1 VASMPGQ
8 VTLSDVAREAGVSLA
23 TASRALNGSANRTV
37 GEDLRKR
44 VHAAAA
50 RLRYSPDGIAQAMAR
65 GRTTSLGLVVPDIAD
80 PYYAAITAGVAEAA
94 DRAGLT
100 LTLASTGRDAAREV
114 EIVRLLERQ
123 RARGVVLAGGR
134 AGDPATD
141 GAVRAALE
149 SFRGIG
155 GAVSAVGGDGL
166 GVNSVVLANRE
177 GAAELARA
185 LHGRGYRRF
194 AVLGGPD
201 GDTPAPDA
209 AAADRRDGF
218 VAALADLGVAVPARH
233 LLPAAGTRDGGH
245 EAMSRLLGQ
254 GVDEV
259 DAVFAV
265 TDLMAA
271 GALAAAH
278 AAGVRVPDDVALA
291 GFDGVEVLQDVLPG
305 LTTVRMPLAE
315 IGREVT
321 RLALRP
327 AAAEAELVPVAGEV
341 VLRASTPGVPA
352 R

>member
-1 VASMPGQ
+1 MAGMPGQ

-44 VHAAAA
+44 VQAAAN

-80 PYYAAITAGVAEAA
+80 PYFAAITAGVAEAA
-94 DRAGLT
+94 DAAGLT
-100 LTLASTGRDAAREV
+100 LTLAATGWDAAREV
-114 EIVRLLERQ
+114 EVVRLLERQ

-134 AGDPATD
+134 ADDAAADAP
-141 GAVRAALE
+141 VRAALE

-166 GVNSVVLANRE
+166 GVNSVVLADRD
-177 GAAELARA
+177 GAADLARA

-194 AVLGGPD
+194 AVLGGPA
-201 GDTPAPDA
+201 GHA
-209 AAADRRDGF
+209 AATDRRDGF
-218 VAALADLGVAVPARH
+218 VEALAALGAPVPEHRV
-233 LLPAAGTRDGGH
+233 LAAATTRDGGH
-245 EAMSRLLGQ
+245 GAMSRLLDAGLA
-254 GVDEV
+254 DV

-265 TDLMAA
+265 TDVMAA
-271 GALAAAH
+271 GALTAAH
-278 AAGVRVPDDVALA
+278 AAGLRVPDDVALA

-305 LTTVRMPLAE
+305 LTTVRLPLAQ

-327 AAAEAELVPVAGEV
+327 AAADAEVVPVAGEV
-341 VLRASTPGVPA
+341 VLRGSTPGIPA

>member
-1 VASMPGQ
+1 MAGMPGQ

-44 VHAAAA
+44 VQAAAN
-50 RLRYSPDGIAQAMAR
+50 RLKYSPDGIAQAMAR

-80 PYYAAITAGVAEAA
+80 PYFAAITAGVAEAA
-94 DRAGLT
+94 DAAGLT
-100 LTLASTGRDAAREV
+100 LTLAATGWDAAREV
-114 EIVRLLERQ
+114 EVVRLLERQ

-134 AGDPATD
+134 ADDAAADAP
-141 GAVRAALE
+141 VRAALE

-166 GVNSVVLANRE
+166 GVNSVVLANRD
-177 GAAELARA
+177 GAADLARA

-194 AVLGGPD
+194 AVLGGPE
-201 GDTPAPDA
+201 GHA
-209 AAADRRDGF
+209 ATADRRDGF
-218 VAALADLGVAVPARH
+218 VETLAGLGAPVPEHRVLSADT
-233 LLPAAGTRDGGH
+233 TRAGGH
-245 EAMSRLLGQ
+245 GAMSRLLAAGL
-254 GVDEV
+254 DDV

-265 TDLMAA
+265 TDVMAA

-278 AAGVRVPDDVALA
+278 AAGLRVPEDVALA

-305 LTTVRMPLAE
+305 LTTVRLPLAE

-327 AAAEAELVPVAGEV
+327 AAADAELVPVAGEV
-341 VLRASTPGVPA
+341 VLRGSTPGI
-352 R
+352 

>member
-1 VASMPGQ
+1 MAGMPGQ

-44 VHAAAA
+44 VQAAAA

-80 PYYAAITAGVAEAA
+80 PYFAAITAGVAEAA
-94 DRAGLT
+94 DLAGLT

-114 EIVRLLERQ
+114 EVVRLLERQ

-134 AGDPATD
+134 SDDAAADAP
-141 GAVRAALE
+141 VRAALE

-166 GVNSVVLANRE
+166 GVNSVVLANRD
-177 GAAELARA
+177 GAADLARA

-194 AVLGGPD
+194 AVLGGPE
-201 GDTPAPDA
+201 GDA
-209 AAADRRDGF
+209 AATDRRDGF
-218 VAALADLGVAVPARH
+218 VDALADLGVPVPGRRV
-233 LLPAAGTRDGGH
+233 LAADTTRAGGH
-245 EAMSRLLGQ
+245 EAMSRLLAAGA
-254 GVDEV
+254 DAV

-265 TDLMAA
+265 TDVMAA

-278 AAGVRVPDDVALA
+278 EAGVRVPDDLALA
-291 GFDGVEVLQDVLPG
+291 GFDGVDVLQDVLPG
-305 LTTVRMPLAE
+305 LTTVRLPLAD

-327 AAAEAELVPVAGEV
+327 ATAEAELVPVAGEV
-341 VLRASTPGVPA
+341 VLRASTPGIPP

>member
-1 VASMPGQ
+1 MPGQ

-44 VHAAAA
+44 VQAAAN

-80 PYYAAITAGVAEAA
+80 PYFAAITAGVAEAA
-94 DRAGLT
+94 DAAGLT
-100 LTLASTGRDAAREV
+100 LTLASTGWDAAREV

-134 AGDPATD
+134 ADDAAADAP
-141 GAVRAALE
+141 VRAALE

-166 GVNSVVLANRE
+166 GVNSVVLADRD
-177 GAAELARA
+177 GAADLARA

-194 AVLGGPD
+194 AVLGGPA
-201 GDTPAPDA
+201 GHA
-209 AAADRRDGF
+209 AATDRRDGF
-218 VAALADLGVAVPARH
+218 VEALAALGAPVPEHRVLAADT
-233 LLPAAGTRDGGH
+233 TRDGGH
-245 EAMSRLLGQ
+245 GAMSRLLEAGLA
-254 GVDEV
+254 DV

-265 TDLMAA
+265 TDVMAA

-278 AAGVRVPDDVALA
+278 AAGLRVPDDVALA

-305 LTTVRMPLAE
+305 LTTVRLPLAQ

-327 AAAEAELVPVAGEV
+327 AAADAELVPVAGEV
-341 VLRASTPGVPA
+341 VLRGSTPGIPA

>member
-1 VASMPGQ
+1 MAIMPGQ

-94 DRAGLT
+94 DLAGLT
-100 LTLASTGRDAAREV
+100 LTLASTGGDAAREV
-114 EIVRLLERQ
+114 EIVRQLERQ

-134 AGDPATD
+134 AGDAAQDEP
-141 GAVRAALE
+141 VRAALE

-155 GAVSAVGGDGL
+155 GAVSAVGGDAL
-166 GVNSVVLANRE
+166 GVNSVVLANRDD
-177 GAAELARA
+177 AADLARA
-185 LHGRGYRRF
+185 LHARGYRRF
-194 AVLGGPD
+194 AVLGGPE
-201 GDTPAPDA
+201 GHA
-209 AAADRRDGF
+209 ATDDRRDGF
-218 VAALADLGVAVPARH
+218 LAALAALGAPVPSSRV
-233 LLPAAGTRDGGH
+233 LSAAATTRDGGH
-245 EAMSRLLGQ
+245 EAMSRLIAAGA
-254 GVDEV
+254 DDV

-265 TDLMAA
+265 TDVMAA

-278 AAGVRVPDDVALA
+278 VAGLRVPDDLALA

-305 LTTVRMPLAE
+305 LTTVRLPLAR
-315 IGREVT
+315 IGQEAT

-327 AAAEAELVPVAGEV
+327 AAAEAELVPLVGDV
-341 VLRASTPGVPA
+341 VLRGSTPGIPA

>member
-1 VASMPGQ
+1 MAGMPGQ

-44 VHAAAA
+44 VQAAAA

-94 DRAGLT
+94 DLAGLT
-100 LTLASTGRDAAREV
+100 LTLASTGGDAAREV
-114 EIVRLLERQ
+114 EIVRQLERQ

-134 AGDPATD
+134 AGAD
-141 GAVRAALE
+141 GDEPVRAALE

-155 GAVSAVGGDGL
+155 GSVAAVGGDAL
-166 GVNSVVLANRE
+166 GVNSVVLAHRD
-177 GAAELARA
+177 GAADLARA
-185 LHGRGYRRF
+185 LHERGYRRF
-194 AVLGGPD
+194 AVLGGP
-201 GDTPAPDA
+201 GDHA
-209 AAADRRDGF
+209 ATAERRDGF
-218 VAALADLGVAVPARH
+218 LDALTALGAPVPAARV
-233 LLPAAGTRDGGH
+233 LSAAATRDGGN
-245 EAMSRLLGQ
+245 EAMTRLLAAGL
-254 GVDEV
+254 DDV

-265 TDLMAA
+265 TDTMAA

-305 LTTVRMPLAE
+305 LTTVRLPLAR
-315 IGREVT
+315 IGQEVT

-341 VLRASTPGVPA
+341 VLRGSTPGLPG